1 MPIATNTP
9 TLLRIFAAI
18 FYDLIIV
25 FFGLFMLVGFAVLP
39 VYKGLTGHE
48 SIEAGNLFFP
58 LFLATTA
65 FLYYALSWRIGGQ
78 TIGMKAWRLVLVS
91 NDGQKKVTWRQII
104 TRFLTAFLSA
114 APAFLGYL
122 YAIIHKNHQTLHDLL
137 SHTHIQQVPKSGQNL
152 KNTPQ

>member
-1 MPIATNTP
+1 MPSNATTP
-9 TLLRIFAAI
+9 SLLRTLAAI

-25 FFGLFMLVGFAVLP
+25 FFGLFMVVGFAILP
-39 VYKGLTGHE
+39 LYKGLTGHE

-91 NDGQKKVTWRQII
+91 NNAQTRVSWRQAI
-104 TRFLTAFLSA
+104 TRFLAAFLST
-114 APAFLGYL
+114 APVFLGYL
-122 YAIIHKNHQTLHDLL
+122 YAYIQKDHRTLHDVL
-137 SHTHIQQVPKSGQNL
+137 SHTHIQYFPKQGRNL